1 MILSLLAFK
10 TLAICIETG
19 ILMFYRKSSK
29 HCKQWKQLNLLQI
42 LKIFCEKNLLYNDYQ
57 RHFMSSFING

>member
-29 HCKQWKQLNLLQI
+29 HCKQLNLLQI